1 MSKIATS
8 AFEALPTA
16 PASPCKTLP
25 SSCHWAPEALISH
38 SVISHL
44 RSLHMLCPP
53 RGTYF
58 PLLSSHQ
65 VSPALHS
72 LTEMW
77 HPRLSWRPTP
87 KPATQHQSLSSTL
100 FVSLPTLG
108 TLSTMYMFIAWVF
121 SILCPHWTVELHKGI
136 IMPALPLPLNS
147 KHLAQQDLINH
158 LMSEGMPG
166 SLKDPLALTPSW
178 LPHEALSS
186 KRQWALSYQDKSVT
200 AWRRAT
206 LLGGS

>member
-100 FVSLPTLG
+100 LVSLPTLG

-121 SILCPHWTVELHKGI
+121 FHPLPSLDCGASQGHNHARFA
-136 IMPALPLPLNS
+136 PALEFQ
-147 KHLAQQDLINH
+147 A
-158 LMSEGMPG
+158 PG
-166 SLKDPLALTPSW
+166 TAR
-178 LPHEALSS
+178 PH
-186 KRQWALSYQDKSVT
+186 
-200 AWRRAT
+200 
-206 LLGGS
+206 